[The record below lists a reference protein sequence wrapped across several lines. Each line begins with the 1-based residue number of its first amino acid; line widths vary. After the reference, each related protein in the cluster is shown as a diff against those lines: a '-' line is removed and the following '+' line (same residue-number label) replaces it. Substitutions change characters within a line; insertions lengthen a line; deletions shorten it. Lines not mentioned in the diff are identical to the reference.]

1 MEKKNLFQNNF
12 FSETSNVQIQQ
23 NTNNSIPLANNAFSE
38 NELLSCLY
46 QLNQLIPKLSL
57 SQKKEAEMLKLS
69 NDVINDIKENKE
81 ISWIQKGLSLLNNT
95 LSQTGANLASTGIL
109 HILSKYLS

>member
-1 MEKKNLFQNNF
+1 
-12 FSETSNVQIQQ
+12 
-23 NTNNSIPLANNAFSE
+23 
-38 NELLSCLY
+38 
-46 QLNQLIPKLSL
+46 
-57 SQKKEAEMLKLS
+57 MLKLS